1 MDTGGFST
9 AHLAVGLLSRLD
21 YHCGRC
27 RRILLRTFSTSE
39 ELKIKELK
47 RIATLITNHLSLIT
61 NHGFLTVI
69 LYIL

>member
-47 RIATLITNHLSLIT
+47 IKKDSNINH
-61 NHGFLTVI
+61 
-69 LYIL
+69 